1 MPSIDPVSNN
11 AFATAG
17 TAPTTSATNND
28 GLGKDTFLKLLVAQ
42 LKYQNPM
49 SPADGTQFLA
59 QTAQFTMVEK
69 LNEISQLVKTTAAA
83 NEVLEAGSMIGKNVT
98 IATQGGTPA
107 VTTVSHIGGN
117 LSNDTPL
124 GAKVTTDSTLYTTK
138 GTKIPVKLEFTKLA
152 DGADGSHHWSAR
164 AFVGT
169 ARIGSVFNV
178 DFDAS
183 GERTSPDPKLTAAD
197 LDGIPGAKGLWDA
210 GGVRVDFGTPTDN
223 QRLRASNS
231 ASNVSSSSQNGTDGT
246 TIAGVVTGTRFTI
259 NGPLLLIGGKEY
271 SLGDVTEVRVAT

>member
-1 MPSIDPVSNN
+1 MPSIDPISGN
-11 AFATAG
+11 AFATAA
-17 TAPTTSATNND
+17 TAPTTNATNND

-83 NEVLEAGSMIGKNVT
+83 NEVLEAGSMIGRNVT
-98 IATQGGTPA
+98 IATQGGTPT
-107 VTTVSHIGGN
+107 VTTVTHVGGN

-138 GTKIPVKLEFTKLA
+138 GTKIPVTLELTKLA
-152 DGADGSHHWSAR
+152 DGADGSHHWSGR
-164 AFVGT
+164 ALVGT
-169 ARIGSVFNV
+169 ARIGAAFTV

-183 GERTSPDPKLTAAD
+183 GERTSPNPKLTAAD
-197 LDGIPGAKGLWDA
+197 LDGVPGAKGLWDA
-210 GGVRVDFGTPTDN
+210 SGVRIDFGSAPDA
-223 QRLRASNS
+223 QRLRASTS
-231 ASNVSSSSQNGTDGT
+231 TSNVSSSGQNGTDGT
-246 TIAGVVTGTRFTI
+246 SIAGVVTGTRFTI
-259 NGPLLLIGGKEY
+259 DGPRLQIGGKEY
-271 SLGDVTEVRVAT
+271 SLGDVTEVHVAT